1 MQKGDIVPPIDEP
14 ARLEHIREMNF
25 REALDY
31 SLTFDWNLCRI
42 FSKLEEKMYTD
53 HSLIL

>member
-31 SLTFDWNLCRI
+31 SLTFD
-42 FSKLEEKMYTD
+42 
-53 HSLIL
+53 